1 MSVFSEEY
9 FIGLT
14 KKRGKILVAPM
25 GIYFGG
31 EQVLYFY
38 KNKKKAK
45 KKEIGLDLNPF
56 GFVELS

>member
-1 MSVFSEEY
+1 MSVFSVEY

-14 KKRGKILVAPM
+14 KKRGKIWLHPWEYILE
-25 GIYFGG
+25 GSKFFIFI
-31 EQVLYFY
+31 
-38 KNKKKAK
+38 KIKKAK